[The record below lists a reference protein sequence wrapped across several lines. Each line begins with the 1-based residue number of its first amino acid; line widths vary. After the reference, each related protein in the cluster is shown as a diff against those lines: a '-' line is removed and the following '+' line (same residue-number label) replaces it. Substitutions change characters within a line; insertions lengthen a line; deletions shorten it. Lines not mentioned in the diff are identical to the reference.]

1 MQTVENYIESQY
13 RELLMYVNIEY
24 LDLYESFNNQKL
36 KEIFSTIHNLFV
48 QNYKKMN
55 SLLPSDD
62 YQPHYWADNSRQLL
76 LAINVLQ
83 GLNRVLKKTTNA
95 FDVDPYYEQV
105 ISQSLTFLQD
115 SGGST
120 VPKHMEK
127 IVIYYTEP
135 ILRRKDSVIITS
147 DNSQNRYADL
157 KKIGEGSYADVYVFT
172 DSFYH
177 RKFVLKRAK
186 DTLNGKELT
195 RFKKEYEQMSLLSSP
210 YIVEVYHFD
219 WQKNEYIMEYV
230 DYTLRDYIEK
240 YSPSFEER
248 KKLVYQFLQAFKYI
262 HSKGIFHRD
271 ISPNNV
277 LIKTYEDVK
286 IVKIS
291 DFGLVKIPNS
301 ELTSMD
307 TAIKGSYNDP
317 SLNIEGFGNYNI
329 HHEVYAL
336 TRLIAYTMT
345 GRATADRIT
354 NSRLKAYVEK
364 GLSTDK
370 NMRYQSVDEMI
381 LAFREI
387 K

>member
-147 DNSQNRYADL
+147 DNSQNRYA
-157 KKIGEGSYADVYVFT
+157 S
-172 DSFYH
+172 
-177 RKFVLKRAK
+177 
-186 DTLNGKELT
+186 
-195 RFKKEYEQMSLLSSP
+195 
-210 YIVEVYHFD
+210 
-219 WQKNEYIMEYV
+219 
-230 DYTLRDYIEK
+230 
-240 YSPSFEER
+240 
-248 KKLVYQFLQAFKYI
+248 
-262 HSKGIFHRD
+262 
-271 ISPNNV
+271 
-277 LIKTYEDVK
+277 
-286 IVKIS
+286 
-291 DFGLVKIPNS
+291 
-301 ELTSMD
+301 
-307 TAIKGSYNDP
+307 
-317 SLNIEGFGNYNI
+317 
-329 HHEVYAL
+329 
-336 TRLIAYTMT
+336 
-345 GRATADRIT
+345 
-354 NSRLKAYVEK
+354 
-364 GLSTDK
+364 
-370 NMRYQSVDEMI
+370 
-381 LAFREI
+381 
-387 K
+387 